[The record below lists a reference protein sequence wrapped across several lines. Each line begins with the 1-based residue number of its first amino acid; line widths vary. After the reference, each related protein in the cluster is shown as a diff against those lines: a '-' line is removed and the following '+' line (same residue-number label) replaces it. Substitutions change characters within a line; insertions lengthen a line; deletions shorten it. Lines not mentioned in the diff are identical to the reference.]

1 MNQGVVTVNK
11 PRYGHLLVMFGLFL
25 FLSSIVFQAT
35 NPGRSIAFGTSE
47 VAQLSN
53 QYRGNASLPALSLRE
68 SLSNSA
74 QAKADDMAAKGYFAH
89 NAPDGTTPWSFFAN
103 VNYSYITAGENLAL
117 TNQSATSVVDGWY
130 NSPGHRANMLSSE
143 FTEVGYGIAFV
154 PSFTY
159 NGTVYADVYLV
170 AAHYAKP
177 TEVSPATAQFTI
189 KPSTPT
195 SQPTTTPVSTPT
207 AQANQ
212 QTTSTQPV
220 APSSSP
226 EAPVTV
232 APKTETAQD
241 GTNTVVDT
249 HIKTTQRF
257 IYGTIGLGTILV
269 LFGSIV
275 EIRRLLRHQPLVPHF
290 HL

>member
-1 MNQGVVTVNK
+1 MNQGVTTSTR
-11 PRYGHLLVMFGLFL
+11 PRNGHLLVVFGLFL

-53 QYRGNASLPALSLRE
+53 QYRANASLPSLILRE

-103 VNYSYITAGENLAL
+103 VGYSYTTAGENLAL

-177 TEVSPATAQFTI
+177 VETNLSSTQFTI
-189 KPSTPT
+189 KPSTPASTQSTPPPT
-195 SQPTTTPVSTPT
+195 SAPAAVQPITPT
-207 AQANQ
+207 ASA
-212 QTTSTQPV
+212 PAV
-220 APSSSP
+220 A
-226 EAPVTV
+226 APVTV
-232 APKTETAQD
+232 APKTESSQD
-241 GTNTVVDT
+241 GINTVVDT
-249 HIKTTQRF
+249 HIKRTQIF
-257 IYGTIGLGTILV
+257 IYGTIGFGTILI
-269 LFGSIV
+269 LLGSIV